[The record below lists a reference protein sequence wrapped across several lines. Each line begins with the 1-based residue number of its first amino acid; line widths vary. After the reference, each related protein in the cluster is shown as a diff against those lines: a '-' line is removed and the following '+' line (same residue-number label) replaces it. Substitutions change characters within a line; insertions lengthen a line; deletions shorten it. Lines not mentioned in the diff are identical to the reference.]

1 MSASFP
7 KANRVV
13 DKKDFERV
21 FSGAERI
28 VTNILVLLYCTNSP
42 ACCRLGLAISK
53 KHVAKAVERNRIK
66 RQIREFFRH
75 RKAECEGLDIV
86 LVSRPAAVNADNRM
100 LLRSLDE
107 LWRKLGARRCA
118 A

>member
-7 KANRVV
+7 KVNRVV

-28 VTNILVLLYCTNSP
+28 ATNILVLLYSNNSLTI
-42 ACCRLGLAISK
+42 CRLGLAISK

-75 RKAECEGLDIV
+75 HKDECQGLDIV
-86 LVSRPAAVNADNRM
+86 LVSRPATGKADNRM
-100 LLRSLDE
+100 LLHSLEE
-107 LWRKLGARRCA
+107 LWRKLEARRCA